1 MRTVRGLIGKLG
13 FTVIGVGAGLILAAG
28 SGVAAVHLTQAA
40 ATEHSIAVVQST
52 SATEDRV
59 HPEDSSTSGTDDVA
73 GTSKSDDAAQPEQEP
88 ETADATDDSSSKP
101 STADNSGDRSSQS
114 TGSGSR
120 SPEPGDDH
128 GRDGSK

>member
-88 ETADATDDSSSKP
+88 ESADATDDSSSKP
-101 STADNSGDRSSQS
+101 AAADNSGERSSQS

-128 GRDGSK
+128 GRDGGK

>member
-52 SATEDRV
+52 STPEDRV

-88 ETADATDDSSSKP
+88 ESADATDDNSSKP
-101 STADNSGDRSSQS
+101 AAADNSGDRSSQS

-128 GRDGSK
+128 GRDGGK

>member
-52 SATEDRV
+52 SSEDRV
-59 HPEDSSTSGTDDVA
+59 HPEDSNTSGTDDVA
-73 GTSKSDDAAQPEQEP
+73 GTSKSDDAAQPEP
-88 ETADATDDSSSKP
+88 ESADATDDSSSKP
-101 STADNSGDRSSQS
+101 AAADNSGDRSSQS
-114 TGSGSR
+114 TGSSSR

-128 GRDGSK
+128 GPDGGK

>member
-28 SGVAAVHLTQAA
+28 SGVAAVHLTQTA

-52 SATEDRV
+52 STPEDRV
-59 HPEDSSTSGTDDVA
+59 HPEDASTRGTDDVA
-73 GTSKSDDAAQPEQEP
+73 GTSKSDDAAEPEQEP
-88 ETADATDDSSSKP
+88 EPADATDDSSSKP
-101 STADNSGDRSSQS
+101 AADNSGDRSSQS